1 MEGAGPLLAGLGCEE
16 VWLGWTG
23 GQVLGPQET
32 LQLVTSL
39 QGGVQGCRTLAM
51 DKLQTIKYM
60 PLINELTMY
69 AGAAAGRRG
78 GAGPAQPGAL
88 LGRGQL
94 PPGDRGVAR
103 HGQGQGADISRSCI
117 NI

>member
-23 GQVLGPQET
+23 GQVLGQQET
-32 LQLVTSL
+32 LQLVSSL
-39 QGGVQGCRTLAM
+39 HTGVQECHTLAIN
-51 DKLQTIKYM
+51 KLETLKRCAR
-60 PLINELTMY
+60 

-94 PPGDRGVAR
+94 PPRDRRVAR
-103 HGQGQGADISRSCI
+103 HGQGEGADISRSRV
-117 NI
+117 